1 MRLRTWLTGALL
13 TAGFAQAQMNNMDFG
28 VASEVVRNLMNE
40 RTAMEIQ
47 QSTNLLTNYREVA
60 LQQELAQEAVRR
72 GLTER
77 VDVQRTLE
85 QYRRNVLVQ
94 ALRQDFERRATPP
107 TEEQIS
113 ASFKMQTT
121 NLVLRPAYQ
130 MDAWLVTPSDT
141 QSLALAKS
149 FATKKPVADETVAK
163 IPAPRLVKADQDV
176 WLTSGQMSSNVWAG
190 LMGMQLG
197 EVQLFPDSTNTMVVR
212 RGAFRA
218 ERALTLEEAKPALT
232 AELTARAAA
241 ATWQAH
247 LEQLAKDL
255 GLNK

>member
-1 MRLRTWLTGALL
+1 MNIRAWLAGLLVVAGA
-13 TAGFAQAQMNNMDFG
+13 AQAQINNMDFG

-94 ALRQDFERRATPP
+94 ALRQDVERRTKAP
-107 TEEQIS
+107 TEAEVAAI
-113 ASFKMQTT
+113 FKQQST
-121 NLVLRPAYQ
+121 NLIMRPAYQ
-130 MDAWLVTPSDT
+130 MDAWLVVPSDT
-141 QSLALAKS
+141 QSLAMAKS
-149 FATKKPVADETVAK
+149 FAIKKPVADETVAK
-163 IPAPRLVKADQDV
+163 ITAPRLVKADQDV
-176 WLTSGQMSSNVWAG
+176 WLTSGQMSSNVWHG

-197 EVQLFPDSTNTMVVR
+197 EVQLFPDTSNTMVVR

-218 ERALTLEEAKPALT
+218 ERPLSIEEARPALT

-247 LEQLAKDL
+247 LEQLAKEL